1 MRSCPTSNE
10 TVPKVFSLFGVQGWD
25 AFGANWE
32 DLDERMN
39 ETIVFATLR
48 RSPSPNDY
56 LACPRE
62 RSPAVPDE
70 EAPRFSVP
78 ATVLYAAARKVLARE
93 PRTTVAREEPEA
105 LRLVLVQRSRLFRFP
120 DVVTLQVFARPEGG
134 SELAIYSRSVHGH
147 SDLGVNRRRVR
158 RWLGLVA
165 AGVATDGE

>member
-1 MRSCPTSNE
+1 MSITD
-10 TVPKVFSLFGVQGWD
+10 VVGID
-25 AFGANWE
+25 
-32 DLDERMN
+32 
-39 ETIVFATLR
+39 FATLE
-48 RSPSPNDY
+48 RSATPNDY
-56 LACPRE
+56 LVCPHKRT
-62 RSPAVPDE
+62 PAVVDE
-70 EAPRFSVP
+70 EGPRYAAAAAAV
-78 ATVLYAAARKVLARE
+78 YAAAREVLAWV
-93 PRTTVAREEPEA
+93 PRTTIMREEPAA